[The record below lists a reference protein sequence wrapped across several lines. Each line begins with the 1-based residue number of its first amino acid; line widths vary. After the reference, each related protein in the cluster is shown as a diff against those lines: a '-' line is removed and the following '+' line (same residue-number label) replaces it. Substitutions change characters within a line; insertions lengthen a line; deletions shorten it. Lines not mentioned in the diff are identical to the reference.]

1 MIITRTPYRVSF
13 FGGGTDYPVWWREH
27 GGAVLATTIDYYCYI
42 TCAPRLPFYDFKYLV
57 SWSKNET
64 TNTIDEIE
72 HPAVRELLRHMSV
85 EGGMD
90 IRTAGELP
98 ARAGLGASSAFTVGL
113 LHALYVLRGE
123 RPHKMRLATEAIHVE
138 QNMIRE
144 HVGCQDQTMAAFG
157 GFNRVEF
164 TQDGAI
170 EVAPIEVSENRL
182 RELQDSLLLVF
193 TDSTRTASEI
203 AKHQIEATP
212 RRQPQLSRMR
222 EMVDEGTRLLRD
234 GDLADFG
241 RLLHE
246 GWLLKRSLTPFISNN
261 SIDEIYG
268 AARECG
274 ALGGKISGAGGGGF
288 MLLYAPPEAMPGIK
302 ARLKD
307 LIQVDARFESKGSQV
322 VFENHNASRSITSGS
337 EVRT

>member
-1 MIITRTPYRVSF
+1 MSF

-57 SWSKNET
+57 SWSKNEA

-203 AKHQIEATP
+203 ARHQIEATP

-234 GDLADFG
+234 GGLADFG

-246 GWLLKRSLTPFISNN
+246 GWLLKRSLTPLISNS
-261 SIDEIYG
+261 SIDEIYD

-288 MLLYAPPEAMPGIK
+288 MLLYASPEAMPGVK
-302 ARLKD
+302 ERLKD
-307 LIQVDARFESKGSQV
+307 LIQVDVRFESKGSQV
-322 VFENHNASRSITSGS
+322 VFQNHSASGSITSGS
-337 EVRT
+337 GVRT